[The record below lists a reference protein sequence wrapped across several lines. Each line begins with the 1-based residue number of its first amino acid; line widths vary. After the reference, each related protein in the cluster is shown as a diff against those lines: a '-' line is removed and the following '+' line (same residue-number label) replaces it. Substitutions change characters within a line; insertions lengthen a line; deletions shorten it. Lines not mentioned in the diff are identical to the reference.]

1 MSSLRDGSSQQSVLV
16 DLGIHFAVDHPK
28 RLVAGV
34 GYGKD
39 VRVIER
45 LDVNGSY
52 FHFKLIPPSV
62 FER

>member
-1 MSSLRDGSSQQSVLV
+1 MSSLRDGSSRQSVLV
-16 DLGIHFAVDHPK
+16 DLGVHFAVDRPK

-45 LDVNGSY
+45 LDVNGS
-52 FHFKLIPPSV
+52 
-62 FER
+62 